1 MSKAVPSE
9 EKSER
14 ESLNHQSP
22 NEHRGEKTM
31 QTSCAMT
38 AASKSHR
45 SSVVKG
51 ENLTVKAA
59 ELV

>member
-1 MSKAVPSE
+1 MSQAVPSE

-22 NEHRGEKTM
+22 TEHGRRKTM
-31 QTSCAMT
+31 QTSRIMT